1 MYVHAQC
8 PILCGPYT
16 GGADSRKRK
25 TNACPAEKGLRSP
38 LAKEIQSQ
46 WSDKIFRADRFI
58 QCQGTE
64 IPYTWNCEPTSETF
78 EQTQN
83 MDEGWEI
90 EDGDI
95 IVYLPMGQTEND
107 RWKKSTLL

>member
-78 EQTQN
+78 EQTQK

-107 RWKKSTLL
+107 RWKTSTLL